1 MFEWLQNPNVD
12 FSPEA
17 WKSLFREGSVISALI
32 NTVRRRLMRLSKK
45 SSSPFMDRVSLPG
58 SESSRKLNAKT
69 FTQALRHCTHSDP
82 SSPSIMKK
90 KPRERWHPFKH
101 DTDNIS
107 CTCRKPEHTAH
118 LPRSVFVKMRE
129 CPEMR
134 MSSVMSWFSA
144 LGFQGCFEW
153 VCGVYGS
160 KVTSNGCCEKSW
172 KSPLNLI
179 SCKELSKIKSFFE
192 NI

>member
-32 NTVRRRLMRLSKK
+32 NTVRRRLMRHSKK

-107 CTCRKPEHTAH
+107 CTCRKPTCLAPSSSKCENVPKWECQVWCHDF
-118 LPRSVFVKMRE
+118 LRLVFKAV
-129 CPEMR
+129 
-134 MSSVMSWFSA
+134 
-144 LGFQGCFEW
+144 L
-153 VCGVYGS
+153 
-160 KVTSNGCCEKSW
+160 NGCAVFTEVKSRLTAVA
-172 KSPLNLI
+172 KSPE
-179 SCKELSKIKSFFE
+179 SHH
-192 NI
+192 